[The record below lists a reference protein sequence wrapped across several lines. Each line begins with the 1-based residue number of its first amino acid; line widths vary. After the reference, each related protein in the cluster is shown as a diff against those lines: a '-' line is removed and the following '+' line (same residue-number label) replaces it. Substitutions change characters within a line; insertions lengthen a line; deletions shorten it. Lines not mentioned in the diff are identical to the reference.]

1 MKTVVMPIHKK
12 WFDMILYED
21 KKEEYRK
28 IGDYWRKRLKKWREK
43 GQEIELYLKKIID
56 LVQDS
61 RRTMTERELQDKF
74 VIWLNSKKKDNE
86 HIFEELDKIDA
97 MTDVVLYS
105 KHERIGYELKLKNY
119 KKAIEQCQK
128 NTLSYNRNFI
138 VMPLKEINKILEI
151 QEEPYKTA
159 SKTLGLIAYDNDS
172 FNIIRKSKETFLHER
187 YKWQVMDRII
197 RGFYKGGVNGRDFY
211 R

>member
-1 MKTVVMPIHKK
+1 
-12 WFDMILYED
+12 
-21 KKEEYRK
+21 
-28 IGDYWRKRLKKWREK
+28 
-43 GQEIELYLKKIID
+43 
-56 LVQDS
+56 
-61 RRTMTERELQDKF
+61 MTERELQDKF
-74 VIWLNSKKKDNE
+74 VIWLNYKKKNNE
-86 HIFEELDKIDA
+86 HIFEEVDKIDA
-97 MTDVVLYS
+97 MTDEVLYS

-159 SKTLGLIAYDNDS
+159 SKNLGLIAYENDS

-197 RGFYKGGVNGRDFY
+197 RGFYKGGVNGREVY